1 MIIKIDAHKIEQ
13 QLNVRKFI
21 WDNDNFIESKL
32 K

>member
-13 QLNVRKFI
+13 QLNVGKFI